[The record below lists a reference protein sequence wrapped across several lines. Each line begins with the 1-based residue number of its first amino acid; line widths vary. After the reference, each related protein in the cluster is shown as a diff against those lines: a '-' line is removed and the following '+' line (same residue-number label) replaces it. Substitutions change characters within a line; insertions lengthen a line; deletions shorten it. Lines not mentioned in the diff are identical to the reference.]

1 MAFVKGKSGNPSG
14 RPRMTDE
21 QREALEM
28 LRAATPAAARYVVST
43 VKDQESKPEIRL
55 RCAEIILDRV
65 YGKAAQPIAAEV
77 REAPE
82 TMTLDEM
89 MQAAAMLAGGVAQIG
104 CTDAA
109 DGDPS
114 APCTPEADE

>member
-1 MAFVKGKSGNPSG
+1 MPFVKGISGNPSG

-21 QREALEM
+21 QRQALEM
-28 LRAATPAAARYVVST
+28 LRAATPTAVQYVLDT
-43 VKDQESKPEIRL
+43 VQDAEAKPEIRL

-109 DGDPS
+109 DGDPEAS
-114 APCTPEADE
+114 CAPAADE